1 MKNLKKW
8 YINLSI
14 QRKILYCTL
23 GVALVVLLASSV
35 SQYMSASSIVTEQT
49 RKQSA
54 GVVNELSVNLDHY
67 FDMVRNSFEY
77 IANNSTVQEELESDE
92 PYKSDGTELYSYYS
106 RSGQIRRLLLQGY
119 TSIYMNDI
127 QLYGYNGANHLLA
140 NNHEINENTAQTSCE
155 LAEQAKGRC
164 IYYNASEEGL
174 MYMAKQIKDSLT
186 MKPVGILRA
195 SIKLSYLKKMTIT
208 ARDSLSA
215 HIFLLDSDKNVLIES
230 AENDATISDRS
241 WIEKISGNTGDFLFT
256 ADGQGYDCVYQRSS
270 DTGLTVVGMIPMSF
284 LQKTARGLQK
294 TTIML
299 ILASLMLCIFLADIL
314 AKGIA
319 GPIKRTSKAMQQ
331 FAEGD
336 FSVRLLEGRR
346 DEIGAM
352 NSVFNQTIEK
362 IEQLIKQVVEME
374 TVNKD
379 IEFQALQAQI
389 NPHFLYNTMSLIN
402 CQAILVGQK
411 EISELSQAI
420 SNFYRTALNKG
431 KDTIFVRDELE
442 NTKAYLYIQS
452 VMHNHNFDIEYDI
465 DEAVYT
471 EKIINLILQPL
482 VENAIEHGIDCKING
497 ERGHLFISAKKKEE
511 KVIFTVEDNGAG
523 IPENK
528 TDTLLQTGTSG
539 YGIKNVNDRIQ
550 LLYGSAYGITIH
562 SREGQGTKVE
572 ICIPVE
578 NSTKK

>member
-1 MKNLKKW
+1 MEHDTFDQENKEKCLKIGELKEAVDNQTNRLNHQYLIFSQELKTTGW
-8 YINLSI
+8 EIYLYKPYSDIRASISNIANGVIMIIIVCVLLLCMIIPLLSGSVANRLEHLTYRIQKINLDNLEE
-14 QRKILYCTL
+14 KI
-23 GVALVVLLASSV
+23 GG
-35 SQYMSASSIVTEQT
+35 EG
-49 RKQSA
+49 K
-54 GVVNELSVNLDHY
+54 
-67 FDMVRNSFEY
+67 
-77 IANNSTVQEELESDE
+77 DE
-92 PYKSDGTELYSYYS
+92 
-106 RSGQIRRLLLQGY
+106 
-119 TSIYMNDI
+119 
-127 QLYGYNGANHLLA
+127 
-140 NNHEINENTAQTSCE
+140 
-155 LAEQAKGRC
+155 
-164 IYYNASEEGL
+164 
-174 MYMAKQIKDSLT
+174 
-186 MKPVGILRA
+186 VGILI
-195 SIKLSYLKKMTIT
+195 SNINKMLGRIH
-208 ARDSLSA
+208 SL
-215 HIFLLDSDKNVLIES
+215 IDE
-230 AENDATISDRS
+230 
-241 WIEKISGNTGDFLFT
+241 
-256 ADGQGYDCVYQRSS
+256 VY
-270 DTGLTVVGMIPMSF
+270 
-284 LQKTARGLQK
+284 KTK
-294 TTIML
+294 
-299 ILASLMLCIFLADIL
+299 L
-314 AKGIA
+314 AK
-319 GPIKRTSKAMQQ
+319 KRFELK
-331 FAEGD
+331 
-336 FSVRLLEGRR
+336 
-346 DEIGAM
+346 
-352 NSVFNQTIEK
+352 
-362 IEQLIKQVVEME
+362 
-374 TVNKD
+374 
-379 IEFQALQAQI
+379 ALQAQI

>member
-1 MKNLKKW
+1 MKKKVIEW
-8 YINLSI
+8 YREGKKRIRCVLAFRAMEEN
-14 QRKILYCTL
+14 KE
-23 GVALVVLLASSV
+23 AL
-35 SQYMSASSIVTEQT
+35 
-49 RKQSA
+49 
-54 GVVNELSVNLDHY
+54 LSVNINYQKLFEPFHNLVGENYGVLIADKQDRVFMEHDT
-67 FDMVRNSFEY
+67 FDQENKEKCLKIGELKEAVDNQTNRLNHQYLIFSQELKTTGWEIY
-77 IANNSTVQEELESDE
+77 LYKPYSDIRASASNIANGV
-92 PYKSDGTELYSYYS
+92 
-106 RSGQIRRLLLQGY
+106 IMIIIVCVLLLCMIIPLLSGSVANRLEHLTY
-119 TSIYMNDI
+119 RI
-127 QLYGYNGANHLLA
+127 QK
-140 NNHEINENTAQTSCE
+140 INLDN
-155 LAEQAKGRC
+155 L
-164 IYYNASEEGL
+164 EEKIGGEG
-174 MYMAKQIKDSLT
+174 KDE
-186 MKPVGILRA
+186 VGILI
-195 SIKLSYLKKMTIT
+195 SNINKMLGRIH
-208 ARDSLSA
+208 SL
-215 HIFLLDSDKNVLIES
+215 IDE
-230 AENDATISDRS
+230 
-241 WIEKISGNTGDFLFT
+241 
-256 ADGQGYDCVYQRSS
+256 VY
-270 DTGLTVVGMIPMSF
+270 
-284 LQKTARGLQK
+284 KTK
-294 TTIML
+294 
-299 ILASLMLCIFLADIL
+299 L
-314 AKGIA
+314 AK
-319 GPIKRTSKAMQQ
+319 KRFELK
-331 FAEGD
+331 
-336 FSVRLLEGRR
+336 
-346 DEIGAM
+346 
-352 NSVFNQTIEK
+352 
-362 IEQLIKQVVEME
+362 
-374 TVNKD
+374 
-379 IEFQALQAQI
+379 ALQAQI

>member
-1 MKNLKKW
+1 MLRRIKEKFWNMKFRRKLLFSHTMVCVIPIVILGFFCYQQVLHLMMEREKESLSQSMKQAEQTVDAELESYGNIVTYLSMHSQIQDYLKKD
-8 YINLSI
+8 YQNTSKDYYV
-14 QRKILYCTL
+14 QHEFYMN
-23 GVALVVLLASSV
+23 LLAPTMLNLGIQHDGLDNISI
-35 SQYMSASSIVTEQT
+35 YTENPMSYRSEVIMSLQDVKEEEWAKEALKKKVIEWYREGKKRIRCVLAFRAMEEN
-49 RKQSA
+49 KEA
-54 GVVNELSVNLDHY
+54 LLSVNINYKKLFEPFHNLVGENYGVLIADKQDRVFMEHDT
-67 FDMVRNSFEY
+67 FDQENKEKCLKIGELKEAVDNQTNRLNHQYLIFSQELKTTGWEIY
-77 IANNSTVQEELESDE
+77 LYKPYSDIRASVSNIANGV
-92 PYKSDGTELYSYYS
+92 
-106 RSGQIRRLLLQGY
+106 IMIIIVCVLLLCMIIPLLSGSVANRLEHLTY
-119 TSIYMNDI
+119 RI
-127 QLYGYNGANHLLA
+127 QK
-140 NNHEINENTAQTSCE
+140 INLDN
-155 LAEQAKGRC
+155 L
-164 IYYNASEEGL
+164 EEKIGGEG
-174 MYMAKQIKDSLT
+174 KDE
-186 MKPVGILRA
+186 VGILI
-195 SIKLSYLKKMTIT
+195 SNINKMLGRIH
-208 ARDSLSA
+208 SL
-215 HIFLLDSDKNVLIES
+215 IDE
-230 AENDATISDRS
+230 
-241 WIEKISGNTGDFLFT
+241 
-256 ADGQGYDCVYQRSS
+256 VY
-270 DTGLTVVGMIPMSF
+270 
-284 LQKTARGLQK
+284 KTK
-294 TTIML
+294 
-299 ILASLMLCIFLADIL
+299 L
-314 AKGIA
+314 AK
-319 GPIKRTSKAMQQ
+319 KRFELK
-331 FAEGD
+331 
-336 FSVRLLEGRR
+336 
-346 DEIGAM
+346 
-352 NSVFNQTIEK
+352 
-362 IEQLIKQVVEME
+362 
-374 TVNKD
+374 
-379 IEFQALQAQI
+379 ALQAQI